1 MKGVKKEHMA
11 REGTVKKTWD
21 VEKQALEQ
29 IEKIAQDDNTT
40 TTAVVNAALKYY
52 ADRYYLEN
60 KATMLP
66 MEILAAMRSM
76 VELMEHRIN
85 NKSNQL
91 ISSMAIQLYIIDKVI
106 ADNLGLAPDTLETYR
121 AEAVEFLRAN
131 NRVLHLN
138 EVL

>member
-1 MKGVKKEHMA
+1 MPTKPTQKV
-11 REGTVKKTWD
+11 TWRID
-21 VEKQALEQ
+21 PDALSQ
-29 IEKIAQDDNTT
+29 IEKIAQEDNTT

-66 MEILAAMRSM
+66 TEILNAMRST
-76 VELMEHRIN
+76 VDLMEHRIN

-91 ISSMAIQLYIIDKVI
+91 LSSMAIQLYIIDRVI
-106 ADNLGLAPDTLETYR
+106 ADNLSLTPDTLEDYR
-121 AEAVEFLRAN
+121 VEAVEYLRTN
-131 NRVLHLN
+131 NRLLHLTEMLPLN

>member
-1 MKGVKKEHMA
+1 MPTKPTQKV
-11 REGTVKKTWD
+11 TWRID
-21 VEKQALEQ
+21 PDALSQ
-29 IEKIAQDDNTT
+29 IEKIAQEDNTT

-66 MEILAAMRSM
+66 TEILNAMRST
-76 VELMEHRIN
+76 VDLMEHRIN

-91 ISSMAIQLYIIDKVI
+91 LSSMAIQLYIINRVI
-106 ADNLGLAPDTLETYR
+106 ADNLSLTPDTLEDYR
-121 AEAVEFLRAN
+121 VEAVEYLRTN
-131 NRVLHLN
+131 NRLLHLTEMLPLN

>member
-1 MKGVKKEHMA
+1 MP
-11 REGTVKKTWD
+11 REGTIKKTWD
-21 VEKQALEQ
+21 IDKQALSQ
-29 IEKIAQDDNTT
+29 IEKIAQEDNTT

-52 ADRYYLEN
+52 ADRHYLEH

-66 MEILAAMRSM
+66 TEILEAMRSM
-76 VELMEHRIN
+76 VALMEHRLN

-91 ISSMAIQLYIIDKVI
+91 ISSMAIQLYIIDRVL
-106 ADNLGLAPDTLETYR
+106 ADNLDLTPDALELYR
-121 AEAVEFLRAN
+121 TEAVEFLRTN

>member
-1 MKGVKKEHMA
+1 MPTKPTQKV
-11 REGTVKKTWD
+11 TWRID
-21 VEKQALEQ
+21 PDALSQ
-29 IEKIAQDDNTT
+29 IEKIAQEDNTT

-66 MEILAAMRSM
+66 TEILNAMRST
-76 VELMEHRIN
+76 VDLMEHRIN

-91 ISSMAIQLYIIDKVI
+91 LSSMAIQLYIIDRVI
-106 ADNLGLAPDTLETYR
+106 ADNLGLTPDTLEAYR
-121 AEAVEFLRAN
+121 VEAVEYLRTN
-131 NRVLHLN
+131 NRLLHLTEMLPLN